1 MTINYKDKF
10 YIYHP
15 DGKFTEEQLIKILD
29 AAYNMGKK
37 DGYNDGYEAGKR
49 NSMTITYP
57 YYSNTVTTPTWDWT
71 KITCTSKSSDT
82 IVPTVTTTSSNNPP
96 SVTTTATAY
105 INTNREFKYN
115 GTER

>member
-15 DGKFTEEQLIKILD
+15 DGKFTEEQLMKILD

-37 DGYNDGYEAGKR
+37 DGYNNGYEAGKKS
-49 NSMTITYP
+49 NFSITYP
-57 YYSNTVTTPTWDWT
+57 WWNQPYYSTTITCHTDPNDFNIIPTSTGTVKTTPA
-71 KITCTSKSSDT
+71 
-82 IVPTVTTTSSNNPP
+82 V
-96 SVTTTATAY
+96 TTATT
-105 INTNREFKYN
+105 TNNICREFKYN

>member
-15 DGKFTEEQLIKILD
+15 DGKFTEEQLMKILD

-37 DGYNDGYEAGKR
+37 DGYNNGYEAGKKS
-49 NSMTITYP
+49 NFSITYP
-57 YYSNTVTTPTWDWT
+57 WWNQPYYNTTITCHADPNDFNIIPTSTGTIKTTP
-71 KITCTSKSSDT
+71 
-82 IVPTVTTTSSNNPP
+82 
-96 SVTTTATAY
+96 SVITTATTN
-105 INTNREFKYN
+105 INREFKYN

>member
-15 DGKFTEEQLIKILD
+15 DGKFTEEQLIKILE

-37 DGYNDGYEAGKR
+37 EGYNDGYEAGKR
-49 NSMTITYP
+49 NNMTITYP
-57 YYSNTVTTPTWDWT
+57 WWNQPYYNTTITCNTDPNDFNIIPTSTGTIKTTP
-71 KITCTSKSSDT
+71 C
-82 IVPTVTTTSSNNPP
+82 VTTT
-96 SVTTTATAY
+96 TANA
-105 INTNREFKYN
+105 NREFKYN

>member
-15 DGKFTEEQLIKILD
+15 DGKFTEEQLMKILD

-37 DGYNDGYEAGKR
+37 DGYNEGYEAGKKS
-49 NSMTITYP
+49 NFSITYP
-57 YYSNTVTTPTWDWT
+57 WWNQPYYSTT
-71 KITCTSKSSDT
+71 ITCHTDPNDFNIIPTSTGT
-82 IVPTVTTTSSNNPP
+82 IKTAPAV
-96 SVTTTATAY
+96 TTATT
-105 INTNREFKYN
+105 TNNICREFKYN

>member
-15 DGKFTEEQLIKILD
+15 DGKFTEEQLMKILD

-37 DGYNDGYEAGKR
+37 DGYNDGYEAGKK
-49 NSMTITYP
+49 STFSITYP
-57 YYSNTVTTPTWDWT
+57 YTEPNWWKSPWYATTTTTPN
-71 KITCTSKSSDT
+71 KINITPTS
-82 IVPTVTTTSSNNPP
+82 ITTATNINPP
-96 SVTTTATAY
+96 SITTATT
-105 INTNREFKYN
+105 TNNICREFKYN